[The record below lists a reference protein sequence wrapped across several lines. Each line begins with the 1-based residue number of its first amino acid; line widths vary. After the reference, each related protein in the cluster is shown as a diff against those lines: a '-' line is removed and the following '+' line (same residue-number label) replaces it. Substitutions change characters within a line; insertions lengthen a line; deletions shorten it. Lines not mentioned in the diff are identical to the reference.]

1 MVFLPAHRRAACVRL
16 SDIAFTLLAIL
27 AIGALVPAC
36 GGNSHNHNTGSNN
49 KASVRQPAHAASST
63 AQPDPQAP
71 RDCTV
76 TFEGDSILHGGYAAN
91 RRFDEPPAAM
101 LKRLRPAYTVID
113 NSEPG
118 ATATRRAPAFSTAP
132 LTTHFVVLQH
142 GINDAMSGQPYE
154 PALRRMV
161 AHVQAEGRT
170 PVITGLSRQ
179 PLTAT
184 GRDEADAIARRV
196 AGETGALFADWGAVT
211 FKPAEMADVLH
222 PAPAYSERL
231 VGRIVLMLDKAAPEC
246 RA

>member
-1 MVFLPAHRRAACVRL
+1 LPEIALVSLSARPRAACVRL

-36 GGNSHNHNTGSNN
+36 GGDRGSSNSHSSSAPT
-49 KASVRQPAHAASST
+49 RPAAS
-63 AQPDPQAP
+63 AKAPDDAP

-76 TFEGDSILHGGYAAN
+76 TLEGDSILYGAYN
-91 RRFDEPPAAM
+91 NNQRFDEPPAAM
-101 LKRLRPAYTVID
+101 LKRMRPAYTVLD
-113 NSEPG
+113 NSVAG
-118 ATATRRAPAFSTAP
+118 STAAQRAPGFSSTP

-142 GINDAMSGQPYE
+142 GINDGQFGQPYE

-161 AHVQAEGRT
+161 AHVQAQGRT

-179 PLTAT
+179 THPAP
-184 GRDEADAIARRV
+184 GRDAADNIARRV
-196 AGETGALFADWGAVT
+196 AGETGALFADWGAVS

-231 VGRIVLMLDKAAPEC
+231 VGRIVALLDQAAPEC
-246 RA
+246 RY

>member
-1 MVFLPAHRRAACVRL
+1 MPCC
-16 SDIAFTLLAIL
+16 S
-27 AIGALVPAC
+27 
-36 GGNSHNHNTGSNN
+36 
-49 KASVRQPAHAASST
+49 
-63 AQPDPQAP
+63 
-71 RDCTV
+71 
-76 TFEGDSILHGGYAAN
+76 
-91 RRFDEPPAAM
+91 
-101 LKRLRPAYTVID
+101 
-113 NSEPG
+113 
-118 ATATRRAPAFSTAP
+118 
-132 LTTHFVVLQH
+132 TTHFVVLQH